1 MFHRVDMHTMLLETA
16 TQEEGEGTPCSVVV
30 DHIAKELDHE
40 KGTVTFENGITI
52 QADLIIGADGIRASP
67 SQREM
72 GKSRADP
79 SLASPSSQPFAP
91 SLAPSPTPSR
101 PTRLATAATSRC
113 RISSVLVSSSGLLT
127 LESR

>member
-16 TQEEGEGTPCSVVV
+16 TQAEGEGTPCSVVV

-52 QADLIIGADGIRASP
+52 QADLIIGADGIRVSLTRVR
-67 SQREM
+67 SE
-72 GKSRADP
+72 SRADP
-79 SLASPSSQPFAP
+79 LSPPSSRPFAP

-101 PTRLATAATSRC
+101 PTRLATAATSRL
-113 RISSVLVSSSGLLT
+113 RISSVSVSSSGPLT